1 MTKENN
7 QVVSDVENV
16 VGSIKKNL
24 QQGKNVEMEDI
35 DKLVLSINYLIAD
48 YKTTIENLVNYNS
61 LVVKFEKFIEVI
73 GMIEDACVDDS
84 KLLDQTTN
92 SLLDLY
98 RINKQK

>member
-7 QVVSDVENV
+7 QVVSDVEDV
-16 VGSIKKNL
+16 VSSIKKNL
-24 QQGKNVEMEDI
+24 QQGKNVEMADI
-35 DKLVLSINYLIAD
+35 DKLVLSINHLIAD

-84 KLLDQTTN
+84 ELLDQTTN